1 MNKKEVQKR
10 VLQNGQPLA
19 LDKFEWNEKARVFS
33 TTESNLVLDF
43 KDVNYVTFDTGHDCT
58 FTTGY
63 QCVIT
68 TGYQCV
74 ITTGSDCV
82 ITTGFSCTFTT
93 GSSCTFDTG
102 SSCTFTT
109 GSSCT
114 FTTGSSCT
122 FDTGSSCTFDTG
134 FSCTFNT
141 NSNCTFTTS
150 FSCTFTTSFSCVVIR
165 SDVYEVIELKEG
177 IKIKLNGWGI
187 KGYKEIPDESE
198 DVEIIVD
205 GKTTIISRKSAVALG
220 LVK

>member
-10 VLQNGQPLA
+10 VLQNGEQLA
-19 LDKFEWNEKARVFS
+19 LDKFEWDEKAEVFS

-43 KDVNYVTFDTGHDCT
+43 KDVNCVTFTTGSDCTFTTGSYCT

-82 ITTGFSCTFTT
+82 ITTGHDCTFTT
-93 GSSCTFDTG
+93 GFHCVI
-102 SSCTFTT
+102 TT
-109 GSSCT
+109 GSDCVI
-114 FTTGSSCT
+114 TTG
-122 FDTGSSCTFDTG
+122 
-134 FSCTFNT
+134 
-141 NSNCTFTTS
+141 
-150 FSCTFTTSFSCVVIR
+150 FSCVVIR
-165 SDVYEVIELKEG
+165 RDVYEVIELKEG
-177 IKIKLNGWGI
+177 VKIMLNGSGI

-205 GKTTIISRKSAVALG
+205 GKTTIISRKSAIALG